1 MHLVQVDCLGE
12 LQPSRQAL
20 RSSYILAS
28 NILPVLD
35 ANMETLRFLE
45 IIHLYKA
52 SYFSGQPPA
61 TSSELARPLAALPTA
76 VMAGIK
82 RKFATD
88 ALEYLFDNGP
98 SQKARRTAEES
109 RGDEFYLTVPE
120 VEAARLASGQRRLEL
135 RVNKPPYSI
144 IVPGDTIF
152 FNGAHAVQVGAVRNY
167 VSLAIALQAETP
179 SLLLP
184 QGVES
189 AHALAHYSSLASDAD
204 VRTFGVAVFEFI
216 DRGDDQPLPLATT
229 SHIPSD
235 PGAAVQELLEAE
247 TMSINDL
254 VGRLAP
260 THSASAIAIA
270 LDELQMDGFIYQLPN
285 GHYAIL

>member
-1 MHLVQVDCLGE
+1 
-12 LQPSRQAL
+12 
-20 RSSYILAS
+20 
-28 NILPVLD
+28 
-35 ANMETLRFLE
+35 
-45 IIHLYKA
+45 YKA

-144 IVPGDTIF
+144 IVPGDTIL

-167 VSLAIALQAETP
+167 ASLAIALQAETP

-189 AHALAHYSSLASDAD
+189 AHALAHYSSLARDAD

-216 DRGDDQPLPLATT
+216 DRGDQPLPLATT

-235 PGAAVQELLEAE
+235 PGAAVQELLEAA

-270 LDELQMDGFIYQLPN
+270 LDEVPFLDTPTLQ
-285 GHYAIL
+285 

>member
-1 MHLVQVDCLGE
+1 MN
-12 LQPSRQAL
+12 S
-20 RSSYILAS
+20 
-28 NILPVLD
+28 ILPVLD

-45 IIHLYKA
+45 IIHLYHFSSPNPPSLIFSFRYKA

-144 IVPGDTIF
+144 IVPGDTIL

-167 VSLAIALQAETP
+167 ASLAIALQAETP

-189 AHALAHYSSLASDAD
+189 AHGTALSWD
-204 VRTFGVAVFEFI
+204 
-216 DRGDDQPLPLATT
+216 GDGMSWEA
-229 SHIPSD
+229 
-235 PGAAVQELLEAE
+235 GAAVQELLEAE

-270 LDELQMDGFIYQLPN
+270 LDEVPFS
-285 GHYAIL
+285 